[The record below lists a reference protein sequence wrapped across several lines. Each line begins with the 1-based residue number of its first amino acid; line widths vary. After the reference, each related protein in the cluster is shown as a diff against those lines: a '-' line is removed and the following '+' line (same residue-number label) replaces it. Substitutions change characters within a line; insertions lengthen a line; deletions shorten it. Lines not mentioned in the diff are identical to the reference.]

1 MSFTFQHRTV
11 VWTTDKF
18 IALLL
23 ALVIIYLLFNQ
34 VAKVAQKNIA
44 NKAVQNAAVS
54 LLLIVFMI
62 VACVLLLM
70 YVFK

>member
-1 MSFTFQHRTV
+1 MTFTFQHRTV

-34 VAKVAQKNIA
+34 VAKFVQKNLSS
-44 NKAVQNAAVS
+44 KAAKNFAVS
-54 LLLIVFMI
+54 LLLIAFMV
-62 VACVLLLM
+62 VACVLLLL